1 MQKNESESLFYT
13 TYKINLQWIRYLRV
27 RATTIKLLGE
37 TIRENLFYKLSWWWF
52 FEYKPKAKMFKQVEY
67 IKLKSFCTVSE
78 KMNKMKWEK
87 ICANYVSDKGLMSKI
102 YKE

>member
-1 MQKNESESLFYT
+1 
-13 TYKINLQWIRYLRV
+13 
-27 RATTIKLLGE
+27 
-37 TIRENLFYKLSWWWF
+37 
-52 FEYKPKAKMFKQVEY
+52 MFKQVEY